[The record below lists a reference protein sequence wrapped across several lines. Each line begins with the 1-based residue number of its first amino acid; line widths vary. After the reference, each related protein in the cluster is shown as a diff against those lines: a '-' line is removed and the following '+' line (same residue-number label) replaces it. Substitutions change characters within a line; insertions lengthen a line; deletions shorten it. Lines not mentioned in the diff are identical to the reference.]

1 MTDWSN
7 CVDADFNRYN
17 YALDTELCRIKIP
30 KELLALQNVQELHG
44 ASPVGYIC
52 LLDVYYNSVVSC
64 IKAVCNSTLPSR
76 RITSHCEQ
84 YIIPRWNDILVVSMP
99 EHVRHSCIGS

>member
-76 RITSHCEQ
+76 RITSHLSLIHISEPTRP
-84 YIIPRWNDILVVSMP
+84 Y
-99 EHVRHSCIGS
+99 